1 MRFVHLVNFT
11 TEGAKT
17 IGESKK
23 RYDLFEQ
30 GVRAVGGRV
39 VDGYGVLGSHDLVV
53 ITEMPDEKA
62 ATKVA
67 VSAVARG
74 TVSIHTLTA
83 VPIKE
88 FYELVD
94 EALAAAA
101 ARR

>member
-30 GVRAVGGRV
+30 GVRAAGGRV

-53 ITEMPDEKA
+53 ITELPDEKA

-67 VSAVARG
+67 VAAVARG
-74 TVSIHTLTA
+74 TVSIQTLTA
-83 VPIKE
+83 IPIKE

-94 EALAAAA
+94 EAIGAAA